1 MVDIRLIPRTECLK
15 DTVAR
20 VLPYWYDTIVPEIKV
35 DILLLFTNVIY
46 GILNLHIMLIIL
58 LSVPLLLIDCSVIF
72 IFTYSVVLVLVLEIF
87 SSCSFVFRFHYFS
100 FWFPFY
106 FSSYVLVLV

>member
-35 DILLLFTNVIY
+35 R
-46 GILNLHIMLIIL
+46 IL
-58 LSVPLLLIDCSVIF
+58 LSDIFVI
-72 IFTYSVVLVLVLEIF
+72 
-87 SSCSFVFRFHYFS
+87 
-100 FWFPFY
+100 
-106 FSSYVLVLV
+106 